1 MRHSGSLTDLRS
13 IRSSVGAGLNRAR
26 TMVQK
31 SRTMQKVKKR
41 SKALLKKLQMH
52 FGRVQQLTCQ
62 LLVVTFQSLEVVLSH
77 LLLAVLWTKEGSTGD
92 WQKTRRGQACLVRQR
107 NVAGDLAIL
116 NLSHSAELNA

>member
-1 MRHSGSLTDLRS
+1 
-13 IRSSVGAGLNRAR
+13 
-26 TMVQK
+26 MVQK
-31 SRTMQKVKKR
+31 SGTMQKVKKR

-77 LLLAVLWTKEGSTGD
+77 LLLAVLWTKVGSTGT
-92 WQKTRRGQACLVRQR
+92 WQTARRGQACLVRQR